1 MSFSPETRADLGRF
15 WTTIERSAEIGVG
28 RPGGLADDG
37 RLVSI
42 ASTASCATSSSPGA
56 KTRA

>member
-28 RPGGLADDG
+28 RPGGLARLTLTDDD
-37 RLVSI
+37 RI
-42 ASTASCATSSSPGA
+42 M
-56 KTRA
+56 RD